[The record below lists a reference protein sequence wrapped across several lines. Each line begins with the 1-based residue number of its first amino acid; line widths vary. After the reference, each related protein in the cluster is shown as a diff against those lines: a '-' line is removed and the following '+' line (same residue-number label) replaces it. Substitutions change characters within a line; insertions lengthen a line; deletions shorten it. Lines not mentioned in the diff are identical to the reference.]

1 MPAGKQRSATGNDLD
16 AALANAGVPP
26 EVASQISD
34 SYSEARLVGL
44 RAAMSV
50 LAVLALVALVFTRR
64 IPTRPVGAPDDAIE
78 ATV

>member
-1 MPAGKQRSATGNDLD
+1 MPAGKH
-16 AALANAGVPP
+16 
-26 EVASQISD
+26 
-34 SYSEARLVGL
+34 GL